1 MNYIDI
7 SEVHDALR
15 DHRIFVTSVDVRNPC
30 DPISKITIEGLLY
43 VTNEALIFARGKHD
57 RARIMPKRIF
67 KNGLYTTVMW
77 SDGTKTIVKRGE
89 DEPDDEYTAF
99 TAALAKKLYGSTSAV
114 KRIAEMTKVQSKK
127 YKEPVEKKNALGL
140 TKEEVQKAVDEIK
153 EEGGIAAYIFKHS
166 NNTEK
171 YSKDESLAT
180 GLNDLARE
188 QWEEYLNSKKE

>member
-1 MNYIDI
+1 MNFIDI
-7 SEVHDALR
+7 NEVHDALSY
-15 DHRIFVTSVDVRNPC
+15 HRIFVTSVDVRNPC

-43 VTNEALIFARGKHD
+43 ANRKSDSD
-57 RARIMPKRIF
+57 RKQEPIMPEHIF

-77 SDGTKTIVKRGE
+77 SDGTKTIVKRDE

-140 TKEEVQKAVDEIK
+140 TKEEMQKVVDEIERFSTTDVK
-153 EEGGIAAYIFKHS
+153 
-166 NNTEK
+166 N
-171 YSKDESLAT
+171 DM
-180 GLNDLARE
+180 NDLARK

>member
-1 MNYIDI
+1 MNCIDFNDAY
-7 SEVHDALR
+7 DALKE
-15 DHRIFVTSVDVRNPC
+15 HGVFVTSVDVRNPC

-43 VTNEALIFARGKHD
+43 ADSKGKHVAD
-57 RARIMPKRIF
+57 RTHEPLMPDHIF

-127 YKEPVEKKNALGL
+127 YKESSDCAEKDACEIAVENHGCNEDKGE
-140 TKEEVQKAVDEIK
+140 T
-153 EEGGIAAYIFKHS
+153 
-166 NNTEK
+166 
-171 YSKDESLAT
+171 
-180 GLNDLARE
+180 LNDLVRK
-188 QWEEYLNSKKE
+188 QWEDYLKGEKG

>member
-1 MNYIDI
+1 MNCIDI

-89 DEPDDEYTAF
+89 DEPDDEYNAF

-114 KRIAEMTKVQSKK
+114 KRIVGMTKVQSKK
-127 YKEPVEKKNALGL
+127 YKESSDCAEKDACEIAVENHGCNEDKGE
-140 TKEEVQKAVDEIK
+140 T
-153 EEGGIAAYIFKHS
+153 
-166 NNTEK
+166 
-171 YSKDESLAT
+171 
-180 GLNDLARE
+180 LNDLVRK
-188 QWEEYLNSKKE
+188 QWEDYLKGEKG